1 METLREMAD
10 WFRDKMGD
18 SIIVLGTVIEE
29 KPRLIAATTRAMTKR
44 GVHAGKLV
52 GTIARIVGGGGGG
65 RPDMAQAG
73 GRDAN
78 KLDAALAQVTELI
91 KELDL

>member
-1 METLREMAD
+1 
-10 WFRDKMGD
+10 
-18 SIIVLGTVIEE
+18 
-29 KPRLIAATTRAMTKR
+29 MTKR